1 MNEQTRKTPEKSD
14 IDDLIQ
20 QALAQEDHELLRDFD
35 HEPGYFSQAF
45 AMFSGRLGWV
55 MGLVGI
61 VQLLF
66 GLTAVYALIQAF
78 SIDQTLTALRWGLVA
93 VVLVQLT
100 VFLRGFMGSHFEA
113 NRVLREIKRLELRMI
128 QQQAGQR

>member
-1 MNEQTRKTPEKSD
+1 M
-14 IDDLIQ
+14 
-20 QALAQEDHELLRDFD
+20 
-35 HEPGYFSQAF
+35 
-45 AMFSGRLGWV
+45 W
-55 MGLVGI
+55 LVGI

-113 NRVLREIKRLELRMI
+113 NRVLREIKRLELRML